1 MVGLF
6 CSNHP
11 NSSSIVGLADHSLVI
26 AMWKE
31 QYCLIVFCSKE
42 FCACLDECF
51 NLCCLLYPLCILMHA
66 SLWSHFRYRFDI
78 CLLKQQLGWPDPPF
92 TMPHSEM
99 APVVMVSVVCLY
111 LRSIFLLVS
120 WSGLRTGFLLSLVY
134 RVGPNEWKKLSGE
147 AMMLEN
153 FTAHIILSS
162 KR

>member
-1 MVGLF
+1 MCFVPRNFVPVWMNASISAVCCTLFAFSCMLLCDHISGTGL
-6 CSNHP
+6 
-11 NSSSIVGLADHSLVI
+11 
-26 AMWKE
+26 
-31 QYCLIVFCSKE
+31 
-42 FCACLDECF
+42 
-51 NLCCLLYPLCILMHA
+51 
-66 SLWSHFRYRFDI
+66 I
-78 CLLKQQLGWPDPPF
+78 CLLKQQLGWPDPSF

-99 APVVMVSVVCLY
+99 APVVMVSEACLY

-120 WSGLRTGFLLSLVY
+120 WSGFRTGFLLSLVY